1 MGTQLIEGTVEGY
14 GEKVQLILETK
25 APTLPDSTITT
36 IESPRFTVDQ
46 YSEFNLPQTVVAQY
60 SDGTTGIVEVI
71 WDQTTVDTVVVGTQ
85 LIEGT
90 VKGYGGKVQLLLEVK
105 APTVT
110 DAPTIET
117 LQIIVNGENRTATSN
132 TNGFE
137 LEVVEGS
144 VISNLIIT
152 MSENVELSSGDSVLI
167 DGMPF
172 GTIAVSS
179 DDSSKLIIT
188 PNDSNYTLGKLGEF
202 TLKLAEDILIVDES
216 ENNFDTSTLTVKLN
230 VTSQLEHG
238 NVQGALRDSIGF
250 VGSAMIA
257 FYNESTKE
265 TVYTNITSD
274 GLFSEELPDG
284 EYTIKY
290 IYSDEFDYVYDVKV
304 NTDYDRFTI
313 NNGILLINGT
323 EAEMLNLSVPP
334 VSLKIQI
341 LNNGVPVQGNVFV
354 NSDHH
359 SHKWNAAKT
368 NGNGELILRV
378 PNGQYTIDSFDYL
391 GNTYPIN
398 RNVTANTDIPE
409 TVVIDLENREN
420 THWYSG
426 IVQDQNGPINFG
438 KLFIEDSNGINVVN
452 IVVDANGKFTF
463 NLPDGNYFIKS
474 ISDNIPLQI
483 NFSIQDGLLY
493 QNETV
498 TDQLIVTLPPVTV
511 QGMIVDENGVAIG
524 PGKIGIINVN
534 DHEIYNHYFDIDENG
549 AFSLR
554 LADGDY
560 KVTAINQDKADYRFI
575 PMQVAFSVQEGD
587 LFVNGEAQETLNLT
601 LPLPNFK
608 GQLLQ
613 LGLPLGSSFIYLFS
627 EMVPNHYHS
636 FAVITD
642 WNGFFSRR
650 LGDGNYFITGIDTL
664 NQYVPNYMEF
674 VINNGIPSIDFSTF
688 EIGGVRGNV
697 QGLVQTENGL
707 VIEGGGILYLEESD
721 SGEWFAA
728 DVTSTGEFGLEL
740 PDGDYE
746 VFNFL
751 SKTTGFI
758 DLHIEFS
765 VRNGVLVDPLIISL
779 PSKY

>member
-1 MGTQLIEGTVEGY
+1 M
-14 GEKVQLILETK
+14 
-25 APTLPDSTITT
+25 
-36 IESPRFTVDQ
+36 
-46 YSEFNLPQTVVAQY
+46 
-60 SDGTTGIVEVI
+60 
-71 WDQTTVDTVVVGTQ
+71 
-85 LIEGT
+85 
-90 VKGYGGKVQLLLEVK
+90 
-105 APTVT
+105 
-110 DAPTIET
+110 
-117 LQIIVNGENRTATSN
+117 
-132 TNGFE
+132 
-137 LEVVEGS
+137 
-144 VISNLIIT
+144 
-152 MSENVELSSGDSVLI
+152 
-167 DGMPF
+167 
-172 GTIAVSS
+172 
-179 DDSSKLIIT
+179 
-188 PNDSNYTLGKLGEF
+188 
-202 TLKLAEDILIVDES
+202 
-216 ENNFDTSTLTVKLN
+216 
-230 VTSQLEHG
+230 
-238 NVQGALRDSIGF
+238 
-250 VGSAMIA
+250 
-257 FYNESTKE
+257 
-265 TVYTNITSD
+265 
-274 GLFSEELPDG
+274 
-284 EYTIKY
+284 
-290 IYSDEFDYVYDVKV
+290 
-304 NTDYDRFTI
+304 
-313 NNGILLINGT
+313 
-323 EAEMLNLSVPP
+323 
-334 VSLKIQI
+334 
-341 LNNGVPVQGNVFV
+341 
-354 NSDHH
+354 
-359 SHKWNAAKT
+359 
-368 NGNGELILRV
+368 
-378 PNGQYTIDSFDYL
+378 
-391 GNTYPIN
+391 
-398 RNVTANTDIPE
+398 TANTDIPE
-409 TVVIDLENREN
+409 TVVIDLESREN

-426 IVQDQNGPINFG
+426 IVQDQNGPINFA

-498 TDQLIVTLPPVTV
+498 TDQLIVTLTPVTV

-524 PGKIGIINVN
+524 PGNIGVINVN
-534 DHEIYNHYFDIDENG
+534 DHEIYNHYWDIDENG

-575 PMQVAFSVQEGD
+575 PMQVAFSVQEGA
-587 LFVNGEAQETLNLT
+587 LFVNGEAKETLILT

-613 LGLPLGSSFIYLFS
+613 LGLPLRSSFIYLFS
-627 EMVPNHYHS
+627 EMIPKHFRS

-746 VFNFL
+746 VFNFF

-765 VRNGVLVDPLIISL
+765 VRNGVLVDRLIISL
-779 PSKY
+779 PPYILR

>member
-1 MGTQLIEGTVEGY
+1 MVVSESVKTIQIDADVTKVTIDSKAVTISGKGTINELVVSNTNAKVELGTNVKIKKLVLPKGVSPESVITNYNQVKTNILQILDTEGKTISKGNSGSDGGSSNRPLPDLTIITIEPVRFTVEQNSVFNLPQTVVTRYSDGTTRNVSVVWDLKTVNTAIVGTQLIEGTVEGY
-14 GEKVQLILETK
+14 GEKVQLILEVK
-25 APTLPDSTITT
+25 APTQSTDPTITT
-36 IESPRFTVDQ
+36 IESLGFTVEQ
-46 YSEFNLPQTVVAQY
+46 NSEFNLPQTVVAQY

-85 LIEGT
+85 IIEGT

-110 DAPTIET
+110 DALTIET
-117 LQIIVNGENRTATSN
+117 LQIIVNGKNRTATSN

-144 VISNLIIT
+144 VISKLIIT
-152 MSENVELSSGDSVLI
+152 FNENVELSSGDSVLI

-238 NVQGALRDSIGF
+238 NVQGALRDSVGF

-409 TVVIDLENREN
+409 TVVIDLESREN

-498 TDQLIVTLPPVTV
+498 TDQLIVTLTPVTV

-524 PGKIGIINVN
+524 PGNIGVINVN
-534 DHEIYNHYFDIDENG
+534 DHEIYNHYWDIDENG

-575 PMQVAFSVQEGD
+575 PMQVAFSVAG
-587 LFVNGEAQETLNLT
+587 
-601 LPLPNFK
+601 
-608 GQLLQ
+608 
-613 LGLPLGSSFIYLFS
+613 
-627 EMVPNHYHS
+627 
-636 FAVITD
+636 
-642 WNGFFSRR
+642 R
-650 LGDGNYFITGIDTL
+650 
-664 NQYVPNYMEF
+664 
-674 VINNGIPSIDFSTF
+674 
-688 EIGGVRGNV
+688 
-697 QGLVQTENGL
+697 GLVC
-707 VIEGGGILYLEESD
+707 
-721 SGEWFAA
+721 
-728 DVTSTGEFGLEL
+728 
-740 PDGDYE
+740 
-746 VFNFL
+746 
-751 SKTTGFI
+751 K
-758 DLHIEFS
+758 
-765 VRNGVLVDPLIISL
+765 R
-779 PSKY
+779 

>member
-1 MGTQLIEGTVEGY
+1 MNTAVVGTQIIEGTVEGY
-14 GEKVQLILETK
+14 DEKIQLILETK
-25 APTLPDSTITT
+25 GPTLPDSTITT

-46 YSEFNLPQTVVAQY
+46 YSEFNLPQTVVAHY

-90 VKGYGGKVQLLLEVK
+90 VKGYGVKVQLLLEVK
-105 APTVT
+105 AATIT
-110 DAPTIET
+110 DGPTIET
-117 LQIIVNGENRTATSN
+117 LQIIVNGKNRTATSN

-152 MSENVELSSGDSVLI
+152 MSENVKLSSGDSVLI

-202 TLKLAEDILIVDES
+202 TLKLAEDILIVGES

-230 VTSQLEHG
+230 VTTQLEHG

-274 GLFSEELPDG
+274 GLFSGELPDG

-313 NNGILLINGT
+313 NNGILLINGN

-368 NGNGELILRV
+368 NGNGELMLRV

-409 TVVIDLENREN
+409 TVVIDLESREN
-420 THWYSG
+420 THWHSG

-463 NLPDGNYFIKS
+463 NLPDGNYF
-474 ISDNIPLQI
+474 
-483 NFSIQDGLLY
+483 
-493 QNETV
+493 
-498 TDQLIVTLPPVTV
+498 
-511 QGMIVDENGVAIG
+511 
-524 PGKIGIINVN
+524 
-534 DHEIYNHYFDIDENG
+534 H
-549 AFSLR
+549 
-554 LADGDY
+554 
-560 KVTAINQDKADYRFI
+560 
-575 PMQVAFSVQEGD
+575 
-587 LFVNGEAQETLNLT
+587 
-601 LPLPNFK
+601 
-608 GQLLQ
+608 
-613 LGLPLGSSFIYLFS
+613 
-627 EMVPNHYHS
+627 
-636 FAVITD
+636 
-642 WNGFFSRR
+642 
-650 LGDGNYFITGIDTL
+650 
-664 NQYVPNYMEF
+664 
-674 VINNGIPSIDFSTF
+674 
-688 EIGGVRGNV
+688 
-697 QGLVQTENGL
+697 
-707 VIEGGGILYLEESD
+707 
-721 SGEWFAA
+721 
-728 DVTSTGEFGLEL
+728 
-740 PDGDYE
+740 
-746 VFNFL
+746 
-751 SKTTGFI
+751 
-758 DLHIEFS
+758 
-765 VRNGVLVDPLIISL
+765 
-779 PSKY
+779 